1 MCNKP
6 KHPIVNIGAIN
17 IGQVRFSI
25 NNVLGNHV
33 NQSNMDEWLRNHKVL
48 WWLLSVVVITA
59 VVGTIEILLCSEP
72 TLLTFLIEYIGAA
85 LIAILFNL
93 ALFYSY
99 KKQYNKL
106 YIYVPL
112 WIILGTM
119 NAAKSHF
126 DKENSARAY
135 VTAAIIAF
143 LVDYL
148 IRNLN
153 KRKANQN

>member
-1 MCNKP
+1 MINGLTAGATYTYYVWADCNNDGLITTEVP
-6 KHPIVNIGAIN
+6 AQFDFCVPFATPCIDFTDLHAPQITCTTGLT
-17 IGQVRFSI
+17 
-25 NNVLGNHV
+25 NN
-33 NQSNMDEWLRNHKVL
+33 
-48 WWLLSVVVITA
+48 
-59 VVGTIEILLCSEP
+59 
-72 TLLTFLIEYIGAA
+72 
-85 LIAILFNL
+85 
-93 ALFYSY
+93 
-99 KKQYNKL
+99 YNKL

>member
-1 MCNKP
+1 M
-6 KHPIVNIGAIN
+6 I
-17 IGQVRFSI
+17 
-25 NNVLGNHV
+25 
-33 NQSNMDEWLRNHKVL
+33 
-48 WWLLSVVVITA
+48 A
-59 VVGTIEILLCSEP
+59 V
-72 TLLTFLIEYIGAA
+72 
-85 LIAILFNL
+85 LFNL

-99 KKQYNKL
+99 KKEHNKRCIIL
-106 YIYVPL
+106 IYVAL

-119 NAAKSHF
+119 NAAKAHF
-126 DKENSARAY
+126 DKESSVIAY

>member
-1 MCNKP
+1 M
-6 KHPIVNIGAIN
+6 
-17 IGQVRFSI
+17 S
-25 NNVLGNHV
+25 GNLI
-33 NQSNMDEWLRNHKVL
+33 NQSNMDEWIRNHKVL
-48 WWLLSVVVITA
+48 WWVLSVVVITA

-72 TLLTFLIEYIGAA
+72 TRLTFLIEYTGAA
-85 LIAILFNL
+85 MIAVLFNL

-99 KKQYNKL
+99 KKEHNKRCIIL
-106 YIYVPL
+106 IYVAL

-119 NAAKSHF
+119 NAAKAHF
-126 DKENSARAY
+126 DKESSVIAY

>member
-1 MCNKP
+1 
-6 KHPIVNIGAIN
+6 
-17 IGQVRFSI
+17 
-25 NNVLGNHV
+25 
-33 NQSNMDEWLRNHKVL
+33 
-48 WWLLSVVVITA
+48 
-59 VVGTIEILLCSEP
+59 
-72 TLLTFLIEYIGAA
+72 
-85 LIAILFNL
+85 
-93 ALFYSY
+93 
-99 KKQYNKL
+99 
-106 YIYVPL
+106 
-112 WIILGTM
+112 M